1 MAALAAIDKHADR
14 RGTNLPARAFSSFRG
29 VYVLPT
35 QPLTKDMLLRQVD
48 GLRDLSRRA
57 RHLAETMLAEEDKRR
72 LGRYVEE
79 LDERASALERQAVDA
94 KTGQFAVAAP
104 RPVS

>member
-1 MAALAAIDKHADR
+1 M
-14 RGTNLPARAFSSFRG
+14 NQ
-29 VYVLPT
+29 PT
-35 QPLTKDMLLRQVD
+35 QPVTKDMLLRQVD

-57 RHLAETMLAEEDKRR
+57 RRLAENMPAEEDRRR

-79 LDERASALERQAVDA
+79 LDERASALEHQAADA

-104 RPVS
+104 RPAS

>member
-1 MAALAAIDKHADR
+1 MAQ
-14 RGTNLPARAFSSFRG
+14 TTT
-29 VYVLPT
+29 V
-35 QPLTKDMLLRQVD
+35 TKDMLLRQVD

-57 RHLAETMLAEEDKRR
+57 RRLAENVTAEEDRRR

-79 LDERASALERQAVDA
+79 LDQRAAVLEREAVDA
-94 KTGQFAVAAP
+94 KTGQFAVMAQ